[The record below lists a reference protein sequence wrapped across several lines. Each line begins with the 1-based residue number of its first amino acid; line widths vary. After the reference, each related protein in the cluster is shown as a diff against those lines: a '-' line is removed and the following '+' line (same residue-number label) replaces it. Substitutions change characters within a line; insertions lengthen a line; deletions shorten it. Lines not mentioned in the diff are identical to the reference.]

1 MKKILFAVFLS
12 VSTLSSFATAVR
24 SLPEPDADGYYVFGA
39 PYTYSKTTAYE
50 WKSNCN
56 QPAFP
61 VWSEIGLPDNAK
73 VKFVGG
79 VILDS
84 FPANVAEIDCSEL
97 TFMAIIKSDIKNLTG
112 QKLLIPEGA
121 KLCVSNTDNGYPKW
135 DGDTMTEWK
144 EKHLSFKLHA
154 DIEVNGTL
162 CWCKNNLEIHGAL
175 TGSGEFNMSHDTAVA
190 KFYGSV
196 SFTGNMKAPAA
207 ASNAASS
214 VLLFPPD
221 AKASVGSVV
230 YVVDGSKSGYFL
242 YAPKTM
248 PGDLELVDL
257 GASIVGNPRN
267 FTVGFSG
274 DSAVRIGTLS
284 GPGMRFATVD
294 TETTEQS
301 DVIGGASLTVDN
313 VLPQKYKSTAKSGT
327 YYLSKNMSYE
337 FKQLGYASPAT
348 DSTVNMCYDL
358 ETGNNTNALTISGTI
373 AYASGNGS
381 QRCAVNISG
390 TSPASLPRTMNLWRY
405 DGQTTSGVKYTIGAD
420 VTLSSSEW
428 AFDFDWTK
436 DDPNL
441 SRCEI
446 TGAKTATIPESG
458 TIAITTNGKPGA
470 KTVYPLFTCDVGC
483 AALADATAWPVTI
496 NGTLVEG
503 DEFSNGTAKYKII
516 RTETGIYLQA
526 NIVKGLMLILR

>member
-1 MKKILFAVFLS
+1 MNKFLSCAFASAFAVS
-12 VSTLSSFATAVR
+12 AFAAAVR
-24 SLPEPDADGYYVFGA
+24 TLPEPDADGYYVFGA
-39 PYTYSKTTAYE
+39 PYTYSGTSSYE
-50 WKSNCN
+50 WKADANT
-56 QPAFP
+56 PAYP
-61 VWSEIGLPDNAK
+61 VWSDMAFPAGAK
-73 VKFVGG
+73 IKLTGG
-79 VILDS
+79 VIIDS
-84 FPANVAEIDCSEL
+84 WPTGVTEVDCSGL
-97 TFMAIIKSDIKNLTG
+97 TFMAIIKSDIKNLAG

-121 KLCVSNTDNGYPKW
+121 KLCLSNTKSGNPTW
-135 DGDTMTEWK
+135 SGDTMTAWAET
-144 EKHLSFKLHA
+144 HALFKLHA

-162 CWCKNNLEIHGAL
+162 CWCKNTLEIHGAL
-175 TGSGEFNMSHDTAVA
+175 SGSGEFNMSHDTAVA

-196 SFTGNMKAPAA
+196 LFTGNMKAPAA

-214 VLLFPPD
+214 VFLFPPD
-221 AKASVGSVV
+221 AKATVGSVV

-274 DSAVRIGTLS
+274 DSTVRIGTLS

-358 ETGNNTNALTISGTI
+358 ETGNNTNALTISESI
-373 AYASGNGS
+373 AYASGSGT

-390 TSPASLPRTMNLWRY
+390 VAPASFPRMVNLWRR
-405 DGQTTSGVKYTIGAD
+405 DSQTTSGVKYTIGAN
-420 VTLSSSEW
+420 VTLSSSAW

-446 TGAKTATIPESG
+446 TGAKSATIPESG
-458 TIAITTNGKPGA
+458 TITITTVGEPGA
-470 KTVYPLFTCDVGC
+470 KTVYPLFTCNVGC
-483 AALADATAWPVTI
+483 AALADAAAWPVTI

-503 DEFSNGTAKYKII
+503 DELSCGTAKYKII
-516 RTETGIYLQA
+516 RSETGIYLQA